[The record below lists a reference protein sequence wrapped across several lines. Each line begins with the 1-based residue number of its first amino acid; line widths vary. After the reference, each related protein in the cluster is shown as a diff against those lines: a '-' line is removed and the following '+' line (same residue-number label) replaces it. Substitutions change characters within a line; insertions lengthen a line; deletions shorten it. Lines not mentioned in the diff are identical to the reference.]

1 MSRKELRI
9 PLCYRRFPVERTH
22 AQHLRSFETF
32 HALSDAVLEELAAET
47 RVAEFGEGDRV
58 WNAGDPTPYFTFVSR
73 GLVQIVRANAR
84 GEEITLGIF
93 GPGEGIGNLATM
105 EGTPYPAAAVVVS
118 KQCTLRRIPTA
129 VMKASM
135 QHSQGMLV
143 SANRELMAK
152 ARALVTKI
160 DMLIATHFHR
170 DHIGG
175 IPELVQRVPVR
186 TFVDYGSAYPPE
198 NRAKPDLVDAQ
209 DAQAYDD
216 YLPVRSKARHL
227 QPKPGDRLALKGLR
241 TTVVS
246 TNGIAL
252 NRPLRNAGDSNQ
264 ACPPAPRF
272 TSYPGDENLR
282 SVGVV
287 VEYGR
292 FRFLNLGDLN
302 GPPLFDLV
310 CPRDLIGSID
320 VYLAPH
326 HGGNGA
332 AEPATLAAFRP
343 RSVVVNNAPR
353 KGGRGGMLKMLG
365 EAKDLDAWQ
374 LHVSPEGGENNS
386 PPERTAN
393 IDPSTAYWLKVRA
406 RADGSFSVI
415 NGRTG
420 LEKAYPAGR

>member
-1 MSRKELRI
+1 MTRIFGGELSRKELRI

-160 DMLIATHFHR
+160 DMLSA
-170 DHIGG
+170 GP
-175 IPELVQRVPVR
+175 IP
-186 TFVDYGSAYPPE
+186 A
-198 NRAKPDLVDAQ
+198 
-209 DAQAYDD
+209 
-216 YLPVRSKARHL
+216 
-227 QPKPGDRLALKGLR
+227 RLALLFQHLVDRFGDETPSGGRFIPIVLTR
-241 TTVVS
+241 GAMARLVGAREETVIRILSDWRQRGWVS
-246 TNGIAL
+246 TN
-252 NRPLRNAGDSNQ
+252 
-264 ACPPAPRF
+264 
-272 TSYPGDENLR
+272 ENGFDVQQPSMLEAIVL
-282 SVGVV
+282 S
-287 VEYGR
+287 
-292 FRFLNLGDLN
+292 DL
-302 GPPLFDLV
+302 P
-310 CPRDLIGSID
+310 
-320 VYLAPH
+320 
-326 HGGNGA
+326 
-332 AEPATLAAFRP
+332 
-343 RSVVVNNAPR
+343 
-353 KGGRGGMLKMLG
+353 
-365 EAKDLDAWQ
+365 
-374 LHVSPEGGENNS
+374 
-386 PPERTAN
+386 
-393 IDPSTAYWLKVRA
+393 
-406 RADGSFSVI
+406 
-415 NGRTG
+415 
-420 LEKAYPAGR
+420 

>member
-1 MSRKELRI
+1 MSPSKTLI
-9 PLCYRRFPVERTH
+9 ASLLLFVSCSP
-22 AQHLRSFETF
+22 S
-32 HALSDAVLEELAAET
+32 LAASRSYLDIYFIDVGGGQATLVVTPKGET
-47 RVAEFGEGDRV
+47 LLIDAGWPGKGGLDARIGDIPEARDPARILAAMRD
-58 WNAGDPTPYFTFVSR
+58 AG
-73 GLVQIVRANAR
+73 I
-84 GEEITLGIF
+84 
-93 GPGEGIGNLATM
+93 
-105 EGTPYPAAAVVVS
+105 
-118 KQCTLRRIPTA
+118 
-129 VMKASM
+129 
-135 QHSQGMLV
+135 
-143 SANRELMAK
+143 
-152 ARALVTKI
+152 TKI

-186 TFVDYGSAYPPE
+186 TFVDYGSAYPPGD
-198 NRAKPDLVDAQ
+198 RAKPDLVDAQ

-227 QPKPGDRLALKGLR
+227 NPKPGDRLALKGLR

-343 RSVVVNNAPR
+343 RAVIVNNAPR
-353 KGGRGGMLKMLG
+353 KGGRGGMLKMLS

-420 LEKAYPAGR
+420 LEEAYPAGR